1 MPISYVPC
9 RPVDGR
15 SAYDVLVV
23 RNGRDER
30 VAHICYDKWTETWAL
45 LHTNG
50 LIEKFDTLLG
60 ARAGV
65 TAMYEEPGA
74 GAESTTQLAY
84 SNAR

>member
-9 RPVDGR
+9 RPVDRR
-15 SAYDVLVV
+15 SAYDVLVL

-65 TAMYEEPGA
+65 AARYGDSSHTAA
-74 GAESTTQLAY
+74 FTAQLADL
-84 SNAR
+84 SAR

>member
-1 MPISYVPC
+1 MLISYLPC
-9 RPVDGR
+9 RPRDGQ

-23 RNGRDER
+23 RNGREEL
-30 VAHICYDKWTETWAL
+30 VAHVCYDKWTSTWAL

-65 TAMYEEPGA
+65 SATYGA
-74 GAESTTQLAY
+74 PARESSA
-84 SNAR
+84 A

>member
-9 RPVDGR
+9 RPVDRR
-15 SAYDVLVV
+15 SAYDVLVP

-45 LHTNG
+45 LHTHG
-50 LIEKFDTLLG
+50 LIEKFDTLPG

-65 TAMYEEPGA
+65 TARYGDPSPA
-74 GAESTTQLAY
+74 TESTA
-84 SNAR
+84 

>member
-1 MPISYVPC
+1 MPISYVRC

-30 VAHICYDKWTETWAL
+30 VAHICYDKWTSSWAL

-65 TAMYEEPGA
+65 AAIYEDRLA
-74 GAESTTQLAY
+74 GAQSNTQLAD